1 MVRMSFTEIV
11 FEVADD
17 RYPLCRHTRV
27 PADAFAIY
35 RLVDDGRTSRCYRVH
50 VSYHGPPEQAAE
62 VVRDMTAL
70 RAEDQVEVTFQRD
83 GHVAL
88 SIASPIEEGRPPTRG
103 FVAAAAILQTFGVD
117 TLLEPVIFTQGR
129 ARARFIVPRPLDTQD
144 ALRSLQEIQ
153 RVCGFAGFRVLR
165 TTTVDAGSHLDLARR
180 ILPSEQEELLRLAAA
195 MGYYDTPK
203 RATLEQVA
211 GRVGLSISPVHKRLK
226 AAEESLVAA
235 HVRPAPR
242 EAASAARRRR
252 EVRRF
257 DDTQP
262 WEIAVRVHAPR
273 MGPAGFIAQVPGAQS
288 LLHILSEDKPTG
300 TVSLLLNALVPE
312 EFQVKLLSSLEDRPE
327 ILESTVLT
335 RERSHVSVRL
345 VTRGRSGYGFSWWTE
360 VWGGDATLRPIVFD
374 EEGAILRIL
383 LLRPQTE
390 EAFLRKLEEASRY
403 GDWTGHE
410 IVSVRPLGATL
421 PPPSNSDPLTQ
432 RQLEVLRVA
441 HALGYYQTPRVCTLE
456 QVANTLGVSA
466 NAIRK
471 NLVLAESK
479 LISAYLAAG
488 L

>member
-1 MVRMSFTEIV
+1 MSFTEIV

-17 RYPLCRHTRV
+17 RYPLCRLTRA
-27 PADAFAIY
+27 PLSAFAIY
-35 RLVDDGRTSRCYRVH
+35 RLVDDGRASRCYRVH
-50 VSYHGPPEQAAE
+50 VSYHGPAQHAAE
-62 VVRDMTAL
+62 IVRDMKAL
-70 RAEDQVEVTFQRD
+70 REEDEVEVTFQGE

-88 SIASPIEEGRPPTRG
+88 AIASPIDEGKPPRG

-153 RVCGFAGFRVLR
+153 RVCGFSGFRVLR

-180 ILPSEQEELLRLAAA
+180 ILPTEQEELLRLAAA

-211 GRVGLSISPVHKRLK
+211 ARVGLSISPVHKRLK
-226 AAEESLVAA
+226 AAEEALVAA
-235 HVRPAPR
+235 HVQPVGRDPA
-242 EAASAARRRR
+242 AARRRR
-252 EVRRF
+252 EARHF
-257 DDTQP
+257 DDAQP
-262 WEIAVRVHAPR
+262 WEIAVRVNAPR
-273 MGPAGFIAQVPGAQS
+273 FGPSSFIAQTPGAQA
-288 LLHILSEDKPTG
+288 LLHVLSEDKATG

-312 EFQVKLLSSLEDRPE
+312 DYQAKLLSSLEDRSE
-327 ILESTVLT
+327 ILDLQVLT
-335 RERSHVSVRL
+335 RERSHVSLRMT
-345 VTRGRSGYGFSWWTE
+345 TRGRAGYGFSWWTE
-360 VWGGDATLRPIVFD
+360 VWGGDAALRPIVFD
-374 EEGAILRIL
+374 ESGATLRIL

-390 EAFLRKLEEASRY
+390 EAFLRKLEEAGRFA
-403 GDWTGHE
+403 DWQGQE
-410 IVSVRPLGATL
+410 IASARPLGASL
-421 PPPSNSDPLTQ
+421 PPPASSDPLTQ

-466 NAIRK
+466 NAIHK

>member
-1 MVRMSFTEIV
+1 MGVSFTEIV

-17 RYPLCRHTRV
+17 RYPLCRLTK
-27 PADAFAIY
+27 PPFNAFAIY
-35 RLVDDGRTSRCYRVH
+35 RLVDDGRSSKCYRVH
-50 VSYHGPPEQAAE
+50 VSYHGPTENAAE
-62 VVRDMTAL
+62 LVRDMAAL
-70 RAEDQVEVTFQRD
+70 RPEDEVEVTFQRQ
-83 GHVAL
+83 GYVSL
-88 SIASPIEEGRPPTRG
+88 SIASPIDEAKASPRG

-180 ILPSEQEELLRLAAA
+180 ILPAEQEELLRLAAA

-226 AAEESLVAA
+226 AAEEALVAA
-235 HVRPAPR
+235 HVLPSGR
-242 EAASAARRRR
+242 EAAGAGRRRR
-252 EVRRF
+252 EGRHF

-262 WEIAVRVHAPR
+262 WEITVRVHAPR
-273 MGPAGFIAQVPGAQS
+273 MGPAAFIAQTPGAQA
-288 LLHILSEDKPTG
+288 LLNVLSEDRATG
-300 TVSLLLNALVPE
+300 TVSLLLNALVSE
-312 EFQVKLLSSLEDRPE
+312 DYQAKLLSSLEDRPE
-327 ILESTVLT
+327 ILERQILA
-335 RERSHVSVRL
+335 RERSHVSIRL
-345 VTRGRSGYGFSWWTE
+345 TTRGRSGYGFSWWTE
-360 VWGGDATLRPIVFD
+360 AWGGDACLRPIVFD
-374 EEGAILRIL
+374 EAGATMRVL
-383 LLRPQTE
+383 LLRPHTE
-390 EAFLRKLEEASRY
+390 EAFLRKLDEAGRFA
-403 GDWTGHE
+403 DWESHE
-410 IVSVRPLGATL
+410 VVSVRPLGASL
-421 PPPSNSDPLTQ
+421 PPPSASDPLTQ

-441 HALGYYQTPRVCTLE
+441 HALGYYQTPRICTLE

-466 NAIRK
+466 NAIHK